1 MINRIESDY
10 RIDLSLL
17 TIVVGIYRT
26 CHLRTDLF
34 IVNPYYIPV
43 CVLFPRECHGLK
55 NGPKIT

>member
-26 CHLRTDLF
+26 AACHLRTDLF

-43 CVLFPRECHGLK
+43 CPIPGSAMV
-55 NGPKIT
+55 